1 MSNLKKRVNSFV
13 TITNYPDILST
24 KEADCIYKKYGGR
37 VKGIREEDVKKK
49 GPCAQIRKLSGAHG
63 PASLRGS

>member
-37 VKGIREEDVKKK
+37 VKSIREEDVK
-49 GPCAQIRKLSGAHG
+49 RKA
-63 PASLRGS
+63 PALRSESSAVLTALLP